1 MDYYKIFGKDGSV
14 IAAEAMEEPAFIM
27 YQESNGTYLRCSR
40 VKAQG
45 ILSADGSQIYQLKG
59 YKAMPDE
66 HLIAE
71 SITQTE
77 YEILV
82 EELDIDD
89 DDDTEPEPS
98 PDDEDPGSDVMTAQQ
113 MREKIIA
120 LEEGY
125 TKLLQENAELKQES
139 DQTKKRTS
147 NLEVAMIDVGNI
159 LLGDENDY

>member
-98 PDDEDPGSDVMTAQQ
+98 PDDEDSGSDVMTPQQ
-113 MREKIIA
+113 MRERIIA
-120 LEEGY
+120 LEADR
-125 TKLLQENAELKQES
+125 AELREELSEKDTRIGYLE
-139 DQTKKRTS
+139 DAM
-147 NLEVAMIDVGNI
+147 LEVGGI
-159 LLGDENDY
+159 LYGDDDI

>member
-14 IAAEAMEEPAFIM
+14 IAADAMEEPAFIM

-98 PDDEDPGSDVMTAQQ
+98 PDDEDPGSDIMTPQQ
-113 MREKIIA
+113 MRERIIV
-120 LEEGY
+120 LEA
-125 TKLLQENAELKQES
+125 ENAEFRKNAEKMDRRL
-139 DQTKKRTS
+139 S
-147 NLEVAMIDVGNI
+147 NAEGALIEVINDLMS
-159 LLGDENDY
+159 GDSGDGDDY